1 MTVKELIAKLQEF
14 DENLPVEIFDENHGY
29 IDITEIFQSR
39 ATYLSG
45 TVYDKVNIA

>member
-14 DENLPVEIFDENHGY
+14 DENLPVEIFDECHGY

-45 TVYDKVNIA
+45 TIYDKVNIA

>member
-14 DENLPVEIFDENHGY
+14 DENLPVEIFDESNGY

-39 ATYLSG
+39 VAYWSG
-45 TVYDKVNIA
+45 DVYEKVNIV